1 MISRKI
7 WMTEKSRNFH
17 TVQCVNLR
25 QINNENIYQ
34 LEYWHRQFSFC
45 HLVVCH
51 HNTISAWKVQGLWY
65 SLELVIFS
73 WQLKQY
79 QLYWQWERHHLPS
92 RRLWP
97 GLCDHARQLKVRV
110 PRTRL
115 GSLGQTL
122 ELCSVDMIDN
132 ILVWRN
138 GSLIHHSTQPAK
150 IMEMLQHNV
159 EKAEKTRQIE
169 KSWFH
174 GSSVKMKLVQFADRL

>member
-1 MISRKI
+1 M
-7 WMTEKSRNFH
+7 
-17 TVQCVNLR
+17 CVNLR

-79 QLYWQWERHHLPS
+79 QLYWQWERHHPLS

-97 GLCDHARQLKVRV
+97 GLYDHARQLKVRV

-138 GSLIHHSTQPAK
+138 GSLIHHSTQPEKKNHWNVTALFLRK
-150 IMEMLQHNV
+150 NQHFF
-159 EKAEKTRQIE
+159 RQINDFT
-169 KSWFH
+169 K
-174 GSSVKMKLVQFADRL
+174 DY